1 MGQFRGREF
10 DIGQGGSIAGE
21 HDSEVIFTPKI
32 DHDPANKVMGWN
44 LRQKIKDQV
53 GVDVHHL
60 RSSAHTII
68 YSETPLTEQQKD
80 QIKTILNDPLTAF
93 EPESNMIEANNVIII
108 KDVWSYK
115 EQLEA
120 ALGFKFIVR
129 YRQSEAFKDTTEFD
143 EIMLIPCDD
152 NRTGKRTLDSTEKNN
167 LLNQVRNLGRVE

>member
-1 MGQFRGREF
+1 MGQFKGREF
-10 DIGQGGSIAGE
+10 DIGGVGNIADE
-21 HDSEVIFTPKI
+21 SVADAIFVPKI
-32 DHDPANKVMGWN
+32 DQDPANKVMGWN

-53 GVDVHHL
+53 GVDVHHV
-60 RSSAHTII
+60 RSSAHTILLC
-68 YSETPLTEQQKD
+68 ETPLTEQQKD
-80 QIKTILNDPLTAF
+80 QIRTILDDPNTVF
-93 EPESNMIEANNVIII
+93 EPESSMVEANNVIII

-167 LLNQVRNLGRVE
+167 LLNEVSNLGRVE